1 MFIKKL
7 DSGSGIVTVELN
19 YDELRCVNNALYEL
33 SRYDD
38 LEKDHDFKLV
48 RKRFME
54 VFTIL
59 KHGYIPGFEL
69 NIMHDLIFK
78 HDEMPAEDTNENEKS
93 EN

>member
-1 MFIKKL
+1 MFIRKL
-7 DSGSGIVTVELN
+7 DSCSRTVTVELD

-38 LEKDHDFKLV
+38 LEKDHDFNLV

-59 KHGYIPGFEL
+59 KHGYIPAFEL
-69 NIMHDLIFK
+69 NIMYDLLFSN
-78 HDEMPAEDTNENEKS
+78 EMPTEDTNENENS

>member
-1 MFIKKL
+1 MFIRKL
-7 DSGSGIVTVELN
+7 DSGSRTVTVELD

-38 LEKDHDFKLV
+38 LEKYHDFNIV

-59 KHGYIPGFEL
+59 KHGYIPDFEL
-69 NIMHDLIFK
+69 NIMYDLLFSN
-78 HDEMPAEDTNENEKS
+78 EMPAEDTNENENS

>member
-1 MFIKKL
+1 MFIRKL
-7 DSGSGIVTVELN
+7 DSGSRTVTVELD

-38 LEKDHDFKLV
+38 LEKDHDFNLV

-59 KHGYIPGFEL
+59 KHGYIPAFEL
-69 NIMHDLIFK
+69 NIMYDLLFSN
-78 HDEMPAEDTNENEKS
+78 EMPAEDTNENENS

>member
-1 MFIKKL
+1 MFIRKL
-7 DSGSGIVTVELN
+7 DSGSRTVTVELD

-38 LEKDHDFKLV
+38 LEKDHDFNLV

-59 KHGYIPGFEL
+59 KHGYIPAFEL
-69 NIMHDLIFK
+69 NIMHDLLFSN
-78 HDEMPAEDTNENEKS
+78 EMPAEDTNENENS

>member
-69 NIMHDLIFK
+69 NIMHDLIFRNN
-78 HDEMPAEDTNENEKS
+78 DMPAEDTNENEKS

>member
-1 MFIKKL
+1 MFIRKL
-7 DSGSGIVTVELN
+7 DSGSRTVTVELD

-38 LEKDHDFKLV
+38 LEKDHDFNLV

-59 KHGYIPGFEL
+59 KHGYIPAFEL
-69 NIMHDLIFK
+69 NIMHDLLFSN
-78 HDEMPAEDTNENEKS
+78 EMPTEDTNENENS

>member
-1 MFIKKL
+1 MFIRKL
-7 DSGSGIVTVELN
+7 DSGSRTVTVELD

-38 LEKDHDFKLV
+38 LEKDHDFNLV

-59 KHGYIPGFEL
+59 KHGYIPAFEL
-69 NIMHDLIFK
+69 NIMHDLLFSN
-78 HDEMPAEDTNENEKS
+78 EMPAEDTNENEKS